1 MEQQRKLARR
11 DRMSIAEQVGT
22 DNRSNEKQELNAKDG
37 KEASWLNE
45 VRNAPQGMPTDPQQM
60 DGANSVK
67 GKISTLRW
75 HVPTN
80 GISKLL

>member
-22 DNRSNEKQELNAKDG
+22 DNRGDDKQELNGKDG

-45 VRNAPQGMPTDPQQM
+45 VSNAPQAMPADDRKM